1 VIFPLR
7 LKLALFTSA
16 LLVAGIGIVSALMV
30 DLSRSALEEEA
41 RKRGESLVKNLSRN
55 ARDPVLLE
63 DDVVIAKLL
72 ETVSAEA
79 EVIAARV
86 IDPEGRPIASSREE
100 GIATYDR
107 LVEQDGTRSR
117 VAHGRLIVA
126 SGMTFQEVDLGE
138 VQIVLDL
145 DALTAPVIARARRD
159 LLLVSGGLLGVGLL
173 IAFGASTSLTRP
185 LRRLRTAVRALASG
199 DLAARVAPTT
209 RDEVGDLA
217 RAFNEMGESLTQKRR
232 IETAF
237 RRYVSDHVLKE
248 VLDKPDAISLRG
260 EMREITVLFIDIRRF
275 SRLAEQ
281 IVPELLVA
289 FLNESFELIT
299 NRLLDHGG
307 TVDKYI
313 GDAILAYFGA
323 PIESPDHPQRAVA
336 AAIAIQRGVR
346 ERNLKRETLG
356 QPFIRLDIGI
366 AIHTG
371 SVVVG
376 NIGSEL
382 KMDYTAIGE
391 PVNVT
396 NRLQKLA
403 EPGWILVTDEVA
415 ERISDVVNL
424 AGLGA
429 RTIEGRE
436 EPINVHRVEYT

>member
-1 VIFPLR
+1 
-7 LKLALFTSA
+7 
-16 LLVAGIGIVSALMV
+16 M
-30 DLSRSALEEEA
+30 
-41 RKRGESLVKNLSRN
+41 
-55 ARDPVLLE
+55 
-63 DDVVIAKLL
+63 
-72 ETVSAEA
+72 
-79 EVIAARV
+79 
-86 IDPEGRPIASSREE
+86 
-100 GIATYDR
+100 
-107 LVEQDGTRSR
+107 
-117 VAHGRLIVA
+117 
-126 SGMTFQEVDLGE
+126 
-138 VQIVLDL
+138 
-145 DALTAPVIARARRD
+145 
-159 LLLVSGGLLGVGLL
+159 VSGGLLGVGLL

>member
-1 VIFPLR
+1 
-7 LKLALFTSA
+7 
-16 LLVAGIGIVSALMV
+16 
-30 DLSRSALEEEA
+30 
-41 RKRGESLVKNLSRN
+41 
-55 ARDPVLLE
+55 
-63 DDVVIAKLL
+63 
-72 ETVSAEA
+72 
-79 EVIAARV
+79 
-86 IDPEGRPIASSREE
+86 
-100 GIATYDR
+100 
-107 LVEQDGTRSR
+107 
-117 VAHGRLIVA
+117 
-126 SGMTFQEVDLGE
+126 
-138 VQIVLDL
+138 
-145 DALTAPVIARARRD
+145 
-159 LLLVSGGLLGVGLL
+159 
-173 IAFGASTSLTRP
+173 
-185 LRRLRTAVRALASG
+185 
-199 DLAARVAPTT
+199 
-209 RDEVGDLA
+209 
-217 RAFNEMGESLTQKRR
+217 MGESLTQKRR

-248 VLDKPDAISLRG
+248 VVAKPDAISLRG
-260 EMREITVLFIDIRRF
+260 EMREITVLFIDIRGF
-275 SRLAEQ
+275 SQLAEQ

-336 AAIAIQRGVR
+336 AAIAIQRAVR

-415 ERISDVVNL
+415 ERISDVVSL
-424 AGLGA
+424 AGLGP
-429 RTIEGRE
+429 RQIEGRE

>member
-16 LLVAGIGIVSALMV
+16 LLIAGIGIVSVLMV

-100 GIATYDR
+100 RIATYDR
-107 LVEQDGTRSR
+107 LVKKDEVRSR

-159 LLLVSGGLLGVGLL
+159 LLLASGGLLGVGLL

-209 RDEVGDLA
+209 RDEVGELA

-248 VLDKPDAISLRG
+248 VVAKPDAISLRG
-260 EMREITVLFIDIRRF
+260 EMREITVLFIDIRGF
-275 SRLAEQ
+275 SQLAEQ

-336 AAIAIQRGVR
+336 AAIAIQRAVR

-415 ERISDVVNL
+415 ERISDVVSL
-424 AGLGA
+424 AGLGP
-429 RTIEGRE
+429 RQIEGRE

>member
-16 LLVAGIGIVSALMV
+16 LLVAGIGIVSALML

-41 RKRGESLVKNLSRN
+41 RKRGESLVKNLGRN

-79 EVIAARV
+79 EVIAVRV
-86 IDPEGRPIASSREE
+86 LDAKGRPIASEPDE
-100 GIATYDR
+100 GSAHQDR
-107 LVEQDGTRSR
+107 LVQDGDTRSQ

-126 SGMTFQEVDLGE
+126 SGMTFKEVDLGE

-145 DALTAPVIARARRD
+145 DALTAPVIARAQRN
-159 LLLVSGGLLGVGLL
+159 LLLASGGLLGVGLL

-209 RDEVGDLA
+209 RDEVGELT

-248 VLDKPDAISLRG
+248 VLARPDAISLHG

-275 SRLAEQ
+275 SRLADQ
-281 IVPELLVA
+281 IGPERVVA

-323 PIESPDHPQRAVA
+323 PIDSPDHPQRAVA
-336 AAIAIQRGVR
+336 AAIAIQRAVR
-346 ERNLKRETLG
+346 ERNLKCETLG
-356 QPFIRLDIGI
+356 QPFIRLDVGI

-382 KMDYTAIGE
+382 KMDYTVIGD
-391 PVNVT
+391 PVNVA

-403 EPGWILVTDEVA
+403 KPGWILVTDEVS
-415 ERISDVVNL
+415 ERIPGVVRL
-424 AGLGA
+424 DGLGPQ
-429 RTIEGRE
+429 RIEGKD
-436 EPINVHRVEYT
+436 EPINVHRVEYD